1 MKTPLR
7 FLKKTALAAVFAA
20 SAATVCAA
28 TSLTQP
34 RLAWFSQAAITATYT
49 GDAPIVETDF
59 VEIDGD
65 TVFTPSPASGTNATI
80 QLTVSFSTLP
90 AELPSTDMTGAQAAI
105 TAAAPNDTAAYYVY
119 GKATANG
126 DAGWIAVTVQ
136 GLTPV
141 AEQSVDVTIDIDYET
156 GKATYIIGSTIAASV
171 FLANVPATTSVGSLK
186 FAGNGTI
193 SGTIV
198 GTKGTATHTL
208 GNANY
213 GSYADA
219 LAAAIQNGGSIES
232 WSGDAANGW
241 TSAAT
246 AGTGVGSGTS
256 LAPYEIRS
264 VDDLLTLAA
273 LVQTTNCAGVVFQ
286 QVANIDF
293 TGAAAFAG
301 IGTYNAT
308 PTSGKPFSGT
318 YDGGNFKI
326 SNVTMTARNYGGV
339 FNQVNGGTIKNLT
352 VENVSVPAA
361 ATGEYGYAIVGNAGN
376 GATLQNLVSSGSFGS
391 ADKPG
396 THNMAGIVIR
406 ASAGGSG
413 TLVASCT
420 NNAAIYG
427 SYTKLAGICAITQ
440 VKVAGNAVSFENCAN
455 NGALTMPSGS
465 TAGRDGLAGI
475 VGYVADNTVLTGCS
489 NTGTMTSSLTT
500 ARIGELVG
508 YGYDHTLTDNGGNV
522 AFSSGKMVASRS
534 PSSFLDSEN
543 KTHTFVETGF
553 QYATV
558 DNGVATTLA
567 SPYTLAKDTTYLL
580 EGDAAPSFALSAGD
594 SITFDTALGYTLT
607 ETGITA
613 ATGAKLAEPVV
624 NGTAKTFSA
633 IARKYPAVFLRTLT
647 QVGD

>member
-34 RLAWFSQAAITATYT
+34 RLAWFSQAATTATYT
-49 GDAPIVETDF
+49 GDAPIVENSV

-126 DAGWIAVTVQ
+126 AADWVPVTVQ

-141 AEQSVDVTIDIDYET
+141 AEQSVDVAIDIDYET
-156 GKATYIIGSTIAASV
+156 GKATYVIDGTIAASV
-171 FLANVPATTSVGSLK
+171 FLANGTATTSVGSLQ

-301 IGTYNAT
+301 IGTYAR
-308 PTSGKPFSGT
+308 SFDGGDIFAGT
-318 YDGGNFKI
+318 YDGQGYKI
-326 SNVTMTARNYGGV
+326 SNITLTARNYAGV
-339 FNQVNGGTIKNLT
+339 FNQVSGTVKNLT
-352 VENVSVPAA
+352 VENLSFPAD
-361 ATGEYGYAIVGNAGN
+361 ATGEYGGAIVGNIGRGASLENITAAG
-376 GATLQNLVSSGSFGS
+376 TFGS
-391 ADKPG
+391 SEKPG
-396 THNMAGIVIR
+396 THNMAGIVVR
-406 ASAGGSG
+406 ASGNGADS
-413 TLVASCT
+413 TVRNCT
-420 NNAAIYG
+420 NNAAIFG
-427 SYTKLAGICAITQ
+427 TYTKIAGICALTQ
-440 VKVAGNAVSFENCAN
+440 RETDNTPYGTVSFENCCNTGTITAK
-455 NGALTMPSGS
+455 TGS
-465 TAGRDGLAGI
+465 TAGRDGVAGI
-475 VGYVADNTVLTGCS
+475 VGYVSEDTELKDCANS
-489 NTGTMTSSLTT
+489 GTLSSTLGS
-500 ARIGELVG
+500 AKIGELVA
-508 YGYDHTLTDNGGNV
+508 YHQSRNITDEGGNS
-522 AFSSGKMVASRS
+522 AHADKKMVDTQIAA
-534 PSSFLDSEN
+534 
-543 KTHTFVETGF
+543 KITGF

-580 EGDAAPSFALSAGD
+580 EGDATPSFALSAGD